1 MKLIINSNL
10 IVSLFIFVVLLPY
23 IQIIILLSL
32 LLLKDFIDYLQY
44 NLFYNLF
51 GKNTLK

>member
-1 MKLIINSNL
+1 MQLIIISNL
-10 IVSLFIFVVLLPY
+10 AVTLFIFIVLLPY
-23 IQIIILLSL
+23 IQIITLLSL

-44 NLFYNLF
+44 NLF